1 MKFLHILRW
10 GILGLVLALT
20 SCQAAYYAAWEQL
33 GQEKR
38 HLLRSNVEKAGEEQQ
53 EASEQFQDTLT
64 QIQQM
69 YGFDGGELE
78 DAYRSL
84 KSDYELSEDRAGD
97 VRDRIAKVEQ
107 IAEDLFAEWEEE
119 IQQISNRSM
128 QASSREALYKTKSR
142 YSTMHQAML
151 RAEQSMDPVL
161 RQMNDYVLYLKH
173 NLNAQAIGALGK
185 EVDQIGFEVDALI
198 QEMNNSIKEAE
209 AFLQDF
215 E

>member
-1 MKFLHILRW
+1 MLRW
-10 GILGLVLALT
+10 GILGVVLVF
-20 SCQAAYYAAWEQL
+20 SGCQTAYYAAWEQL

-38 HLLRSNVEKAGEEQQ
+38 HLLRSNVEKAGKEQQ

-64 QIQQM
+64 LIQEM

-78 DAYRSL
+78 KAYRRL
-84 KSDYELSEDRAGD
+84 KSDYELSVDRAGD
-97 VRDRIAKVEQ
+97 VRNRIQKVEQ

-119 IQQISNRSM
+119 IQQISNSSM
-128 QASSREALYKTKSR
+128 QASSRETLYKTKSR
-142 YSTMHQAML
+142 YSVMYQAMR
-151 RAEQSMDPVL
+151 RAEQRMDPVL

-173 NLNAQAIGALGK
+173 NLNAQAVGALGQ
-185 EVDQIGFEVDALI
+185 EVDRIGLEVDGLI
-198 QEMNNSIKEAE
+198 QEMNNSIREAE